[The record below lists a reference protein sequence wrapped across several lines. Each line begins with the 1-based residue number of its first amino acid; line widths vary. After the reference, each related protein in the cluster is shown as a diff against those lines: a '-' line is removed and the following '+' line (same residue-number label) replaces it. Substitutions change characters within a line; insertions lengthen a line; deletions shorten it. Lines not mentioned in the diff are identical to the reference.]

1 MMNKNLT
8 EEYKD
13 FILLHGDNLEQINQI
28 NHKVDMI
35 FANPPYFLS
44 KGCSLQINGIWKNF
58 EKGEWNGERDFE
70 AIKAFNYKW
79 LSAYRKVLKD
89 DGTIWV
95 CGTYHNILSV
105 ASCMV
110 ELGYKILNVI
120 VWQKSDARPTLSRNY
135 FNFTTE
141 YIVWARKHKHIPHYF
156 NCNLMEMLNGG
167 TRMSDVWKI
176 PFVAS
181 WEMQCGAH
189 PTQKPLR
196 LLYRII
202 LSSTREGDT
211 ILDPF
216 AGSCTTGITAN
227 LLNRKFIGIEQN
239 KDFLKLGIRRK
250 EEINSPL
257 TADKFLKKMAENPEE
272 IMVMINHARKELK
285 QKMIEKGICYLRAGD
300 SKGSLLVT
308 PGFERMQYVLLHTN
322 GKDCQ
327 LFKLKNRGTFQ
338 IWTADTLRQYGF
350 SPTHAPYYV
359 VLFFNSKNPI
369 KIIHQPN
376 LKEGSFTYKAKIRPL
391 SDFIGIK

>member
-1 MMNKNLT
+1 MNKNLT

-58 EKGEWNGERDFE
+58 EKGEWDGERDFE

-95 CGTYHNILSV
+95 CGTYHNIFSV

-156 NCNLMEMLNGG
+156 NSIV
-167 TRMSDVWKI
+167 R
-176 PFVAS
+176 
-181 WEMQCGAH
+181 
-189 PTQKPLR
+189 
-196 LLYRII
+196 
-202 LSSTREGDT
+202 
-211 ILDPF
+211 
-216 AGSCTTGITAN
+216 
-227 LLNRKFIGIEQN
+227 
-239 KDFLKLGIRRK
+239 
-250 EEINSPL
+250 
-257 TADKFLKKMAENPEE
+257 
-272 IMVMINHARKELK
+272 
-285 QKMIEKGICYLRAGD
+285 
-300 SKGSLLVT
+300 
-308 PGFERMQYVLLHTN
+308 
-322 GKDCQ
+322 
-327 LFKLKNRGTFQ
+327 
-338 IWTADTLRQYGF
+338 
-350 SPTHAPYYV
+350 
-359 VLFFNSKNPI
+359 
-369 KIIHQPN
+369 
-376 LKEGSFTYKAKIRPL
+376 
-391 SDFIGIK
+391 

>member
-1 MMNKNLT
+1 
-8 EEYKD
+8 
-13 FILLHGDNLEQINQI
+13 
-28 NHKVDMI
+28 
-35 FANPPYFLS
+35 
-44 KGCSLQINGIWKNF
+44 
-58 EKGEWNGERDFE
+58 
-70 AIKAFNYKW
+70 
-79 LSAYRKVLKD
+79 
-89 DGTIWV
+89 
-95 CGTYHNILSV
+95 
-105 ASCMV
+105 
-110 ELGYKILNVI
+110 
-120 VWQKSDARPTLSRNY
+120 
-135 FNFTTE
+135 
-141 YIVWARKHKHIPHYF
+141 
-156 NCNLMEMLNGG
+156 MEMLNGG

-285 QKMIEKGICYLRAGD
+285 QKMIETSNPQLSSSASFLRLNVL
-300 SKGSLLVT
+300 SSL
-308 PGFERMQYVLLHTN
+308 N
-322 GKDCQ
+322 
-327 LFKLKNRGTFQ
+327 
-338 IWTADTLRQYGF
+338 
-350 SPTHAPYYV
+350 
-359 VLFFNSKNPI
+359 
-369 KIIHQPN
+369 
-376 LKEGSFTYKAKIRPL
+376 
-391 SDFIGIK
+391 